1 MAERCVRSRLQWT
14 EKRLHQSH
22 SSRAQEYRRK
32 AKSCEQFAANAQSAR
47 DHDGLTRM
55 RDSLLALAAHEEWLD
70 GLPPTP
76 PANVIVLRPT
86 HH

>member
-1 MAERCVRSRLQWT
+1 LRSRLQRT
-14 EKRLHQSH
+14 EKRVLQSH
-22 SSRAQEYRRK
+22 SSKAQEYRRK
-32 AKSCEQFAANAQSAR
+32 ARSCELFAANAQSAH

-76 PANVIVLRPT
+76 PANVMILRPT